1 MFKSKNYKDF
11 SILLIVLLCI
21 CVTIGNFVNF
31 GIFSRKKISLGLD
44 LRGGSHLLLEVN
56 FNYYI
61 NEQLSNDLELIKDAF
76 LENRIKAL
84 PKIEDNKIIVFYK
97 NDSDVTNIEN
107 IIANINSSLVFKE
120 DKNNNRT
127 ILLTYNTNHIDSL
140 RKKVNK
146 ETVEI
151 IRKRIDEFGTKDSL
165 IQVEGNNKILIQ
177 IAGLSNSTEL
187 KELIGKTA
195 KLNFH
200 IVSDDERDNIISMK
214 SINDRYELN
223 VIKKPAISGDLLTD
237 ANVSYEQNKPIIT
250 FKFNGAGAKKFA
262 EITKE
267 NIGKLMAIVLDD
279 KIITAPRI
287 NGRIDGGNGMI
298 TGDFSTEEASKIALL
313 LRSGSL
319 SAPLNIIE
327 EKTVGATLG
336 QDLIEQGIKCCILGL
351 ILIILFIFIFYRTF
365 GVFSNI
371 ILLINISV
379 LITLLSLFGV
389 TLTLAG
395 IAGIILTIGMS
406 TDATILIFE
415 RIKEE
420 YRKNKELDTLEIINN
435 GFNNT
440 LSTIFDSNITTIIV
454 AVILYIFGTGA
465 IKGFAV
471 ILILGI
477 IASIFSSVVCLRII
491 LNKYYKNKVLLIK

>member
-1 MFKSKNYKDF
+1 
-11 SILLIVLLCI
+11 
-21 CVTIGNFVNF
+21 
-31 GIFSRKKISLGLD
+31 
-44 LRGGSHLLLEVN
+44 
-56 FNYYI
+56 
-61 NEQLSNDLELIKDAF
+61 
-76 LENRIKAL
+76 
-84 PKIEDNKIIVFYK
+84 
-97 NDSDVTNIEN
+97 
-107 IIANINSSLVFKE
+107 
-120 DKNNNRT
+120 
-127 ILLTYNTNHIDSL
+127 
-140 RKKVNK
+140 
-146 ETVEI
+146 
-151 IRKRIDEFGTKDSL
+151 
-165 IQVEGNNKILIQ
+165 
-177 IAGLSNSTEL
+177 
-187 KELIGKTA
+187 
-195 KLNFH
+195 
-200 IVSDDERDNIISMK
+200 MK

-298 TGDFSTEEASKIALL
+298 TGDFSTEEATKIALL

-319 SAPLNIIE
+319 STPLNIIE

-477 IASIFSSVVCLRII
+477 ITSIFSSVVCLRII